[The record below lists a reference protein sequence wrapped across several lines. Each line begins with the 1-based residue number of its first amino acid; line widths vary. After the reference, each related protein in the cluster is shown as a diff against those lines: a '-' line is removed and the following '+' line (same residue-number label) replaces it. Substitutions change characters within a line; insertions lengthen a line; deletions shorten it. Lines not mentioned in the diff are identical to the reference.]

1 MQDNIIDK
9 SGWALDGDLT
19 IDIEP
24 LSPILSPALRKAP
37 REVEDEL
44 MERMIAV
51 ELSFESLDLSNGE

>member
-1 MQDNIIDK
+1 M
-9 SGWALDGDLT
+9 GPDGDLT

-24 LSPILSPALRKAP
+24 LAHFVSCLRKAP